1 MNDTS
6 EPQICKF
13 SINLQVLFHILLL
26 RLHIMHERLEDLRQ
40 EKSAA
45 DQRMA
50 LEFAAGNE
58 CFRRCSR
65 ICSQVYQSTP
75 QSFLLGFCSDMAADS
90 EKDASEGHGGARN
103 TGEKDHKPAS
113 SRKLTE
119 AERKRKQECQRD
131 SNARKKERIQNT
143 EIEVE
148 NLRKQCAYYKGQV
161 DAYNKGLQEE
171 IGKVVNSVEQVGNRV
186 EKQTAQ
192 IDNLCELFIEG
203 KHSAGRRGS
212 TSSSTEVLEGAPNP
226 MASAMR
232 WNRSLISGSFK
243 PCQSLPDECYQL
255 AFNSLMERYS
265 ASETHHAQEKVA
277 TEARHAQEM
286 AAIKAQHA
294 QEMAAVRTEYG
305 LDVENEIL
313 QAPAGAS
320 PGIDYGDQFV
330 NYSLFTGA
338 P

>member
-171 IGKVVNSVEQVGNRV
+171 IGKVVNSVEKVINCAEKVEQVGNRV

-226 MASAMR
+226 M
-232 WNRSLISGSFK
+232 
-243 PCQSLPDECYQL
+243 